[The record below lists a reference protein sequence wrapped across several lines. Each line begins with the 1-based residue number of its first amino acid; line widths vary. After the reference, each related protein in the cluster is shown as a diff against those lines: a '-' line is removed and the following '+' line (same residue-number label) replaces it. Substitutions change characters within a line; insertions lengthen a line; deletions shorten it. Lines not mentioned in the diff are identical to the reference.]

1 MIYLDNAATTLRKPP
16 QVEQAVLD
24 AMRTAG
30 NPGRGAHEPTLH
42 ASRLVYAARCAMA
55 KLLHAP
61 DPSCIAFAANATEA
75 LNIALGGLFAP
86 GDHII
91 TTVCEHN
98 SVLRPLYRLRE
109 QGLQFSFAG
118 VDERGRLQ
126 YDDWD
131 KLVQPNTKALVV
143 TGASNVTG
151 NGIDLARA
159 ADFAHRHGLALIV
172 DAAQTAGAQPIDV
185 QQLGIDALCF
195 TGHKALLGPQGTGGA
210 YVRPGLRVAP
220 LLVGGSGVHSFD
232 ETHPLQMPTALE
244 AGTLNVHGLA
254 GLCAGV
260 QWLLE
265 QGVENL
271 AAREAA
277 LARLFYEQVRKAP
290 GVTVYGD
297 MTMQPRAP
305 IVALNI
311 GQEDSARVA
320 DILWEDYGVCVRAG
334 AHCAPLMHKAL
345 GTVEQGVVRF
355 SFSHF
360 NTEQEVQR
368 AAQAVCALAR
378 EFLCE

>member
-42 ASRLVYAARCAMA
+42 ASRLVYAARRAMA

-151 NGIDLARA
+151 NGTDLAKA
-159 ADFAHRHGLALIV
+159 AAFAHRHGLLLIV
-172 DAAQTAGAQPIDV
+172 DAAQTAGSQPIDV
-185 QQLGIDALCF
+185 QAL
-195 TGHKALLGPQGTGGA
+195 
-210 YVRPGLRVAP
+210 VRLR
-220 LLVGGSGVHSFD
+220 
-232 ETHPLQMPTALE
+232 
-244 AGTLNVHGLA
+244 
-254 GLCAGV
+254 
-260 QWLLE
+260 
-265 QGVENL
+265 
-271 AAREAA
+271 
-277 LARLFYEQVRKAP
+277 
-290 GVTVYGD
+290 
-297 MTMQPRAP
+297 TM
-305 IVALNI
+305 
-311 GQEDSARVA
+311 
-320 DILWEDYGVCVRAG
+320 
-334 AHCAPLMHKAL
+334 
-345 GTVEQGVVRF
+345 
-355 SFSHF
+355 
-360 NTEQEVQR
+360 
-368 AAQAVCALAR
+368 
-378 EFLCE
+378 